1 MVNSLTL
8 KINSKTVRITSLREL
23 LEALV
28 AIGDEQHNFLNSH
41 LHEIIKWVEK
51 NFPKQLQLLAH
62 LQDKTMTA
70 QQLRE
75 QIVRD
80 LRAITTSA

>member
-1 MVNSLTL
+1 MANSLIL
-8 KINSKTVRITSLREL
+8 KINNRTFDIKSLREF

-28 AIGDEQHNFLNSH
+28 AVDEQHNLLNSH
-41 LHEIIKWVEK
+41 LHEIIDWVEK
-51 NFPKQLQLLAH
+51 NFPRRLQLLAH
-62 LQDKTMTA
+62 LQDKKLSP

-80 LRAITTSA
+80 LRVITTSA